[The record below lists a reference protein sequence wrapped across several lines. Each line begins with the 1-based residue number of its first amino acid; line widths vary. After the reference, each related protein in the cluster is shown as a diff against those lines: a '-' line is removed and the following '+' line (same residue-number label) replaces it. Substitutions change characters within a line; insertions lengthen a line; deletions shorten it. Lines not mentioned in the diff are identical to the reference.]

1 VVPLDAATPRHCGR
15 DQRWTCRRRRLR
27 EQLGSPGA
35 PSTLMAA
42 ARRVGRPLVAHVADD
57 HRAVTEPELGA
68 VVLADPHSFGEAEC
82 RRQPG
87 DGLAD
92 VGVDQWGKTVAAGMQ
107 RLALYR
113 PMQPVS

>member
-1 VVPLDAATPRHCGR
+1 MN
-15 DQRWTCRRRRLR
+15 CRSPYLEVGRLR
-27 EQLGSPGA
+27 QDPRVVLRARSQW
-35 PSTLMAA
+35 A
-42 ARRVGRPLVAHVADD
+42 ARASST
-57 HRAVTEPELGA
+57 RAGTEPELGA
-68 VVLADPHSFGEAEC
+68 VVLADPHSCGEAER

>member
-1 VVPLDAATPRHCGR
+1 
-15 DQRWTCRRRRLR
+15 
-27 EQLGSPGA
+27 
-35 PSTLMAA
+35 MAA

-92 VGVDQWGKTVAAGMQ
+92 VRVDQWGKTVAAGMQ

>member
-1 VVPLDAATPRHCGR
+1 M
-15 DQRWTCRRRRLR
+15 LR
-27 EQLGSPGA
+27 TSPTITA
-35 PSTLMAA
+35 PSPN
-42 ARRVGRPLVAHVADD
+42 R
-57 HRAVTEPELGA
+57 ELGA
-68 VVLADPHSFGEAEC
+68 VVLADPHSFGEAER